1 MKAKMPMTHKSHSVA
16 LPTRIPFYLW
26 VLKFDFLSFL
36 FVRKYYSFDFFFP
49 QPFQNVITILRSWQV
64 AGLTFYH

>member
-1 MKAKMPMTHKSHSVA
+1 MKAKVPMTHKSHGVA
-16 LPTRIPFYLW
+16 LHTRIPFYLW

-49 QPFQNVITILRSWQV
+49 NRFKM
-64 AGLTFYH
+64 